1 MNFVKVAQEN
11 VYRCHALY
19 LKAGHNYRESEAEE
33 AKVLKVWKKKE
44 YFSIAFETV
53 TDCVN

>member
-19 LKAGHNYRESEAEE
+19 LKAGHNYRESEARGSKSFKGVE
-33 AKVLKVWKKKE
+33 KKE